1 MPRNLWIWDYTWG
14 IQQLSWKI
22 EHAKEDLWV
31 NLIET
36 NKLIDEVKI
45 ENQSLK
51 VKVEGLEDDL
61 VKFKAKLENV
71 SNLKS
76 VVEPKYKSTLIKPK
90 DVKVYVPPFKR
101 NHNEEKDNF
110 SRKDKSKRT
119 VNECTCH
126 HCGLVGHIRPNC
138 LQMRSQFEI
147 KVKLTSWK
155 QSRPKSIHVCHHCG
169 VPSHTHPNCFKLHP
183 EKRVS
188 KLSIEHNLV
197 PLVKEY

>member
-51 VKVEGLEDDL
+51 VKVDGLEDDL

-101 NHNEEKDNF
+101 NHNEENDNF

-119 VNECTCH
+119 VNQFHDKNLPITIVVW
-126 HCGLVGHIRPNC
+126 LVTLDLI
-138 LQMRSQFEI
+138 
-147 KVKLTSWK
+147 
-155 QSRPKSIHVCHHCG
+155 VCKWDL
-169 VPSHTHPNCFKLHP
+169 NLK
-183 EKRVS
+183 S
-188 KLSIEHNLV
+188 KLN
-197 PLVKEY
+197 